1 MRTQAAEHVH
11 EAIKGDHSRMLTA
24 DRVSRAPLERGT
36 MRHVADGV
44 NEVVS

>member
-24 DRVSRAPLERGT
+24 DRVSRPSLGRGT
-36 MRHVADGV
+36 MGA
-44 NEVVS
+44 